1 MGISI
6 ISQSRI
12 LFIIPINSYKI
23 TTKYN
28 KVNIEVIINIFKK
41 YNLIINNNNLFNNQF
56 FLILT
61 L

>member
-1 MGISI
+1 M
-6 ISQSRI
+6 
-12 LFIIPINSYKI
+12 

-41 YNLIINNNNLFNNQF
+41 YNIIINNNLFNNQF
-56 FLILT
+56 FFNIT

>member
-1 MGISI
+1 M
-6 ISQSRI
+6 
-12 LFIIPINSYKI
+12 

-56 FLILT
+56 FFNITLLINLKKVNKNI
-61 L
+61 